1 MAKYTSTSLLVP
13 YVTFGVSGESDRVQT
28 RTRTRGVKEPDAR
41 ALLPRLSLFSP
52 VYRLG
57 AFGPVQGGRRRWC
70 RQRRRRRGFWRRAA
84 ATAFTAAA
92 LGVMSSSPRNLD
104 EAVTMARRMEEDW
117 ARTQRDH
124 QKKTSQHTQGGRMP
138 VKHHHPSGRAKPYE
152 RRDGR
157 AFRQSRPGRSETTQG
172 SVASP
177 TSPRCPTCSHAHPG
191 KPCYRMTGACLH
203 CGGMGHF
210 IKDCPLKK
218 ERDLKKPE
226 AGPSSV
232 RQTAGRVY
240 ATTVEELQAHDLV
253 EGTLLVGF
261 HIARVLFDAGA
272 THSFISS
279 RFATSLEVSA
289 RKMPYVLKVVSP
301 MHAQESCSEYLPDV
315 DVEIH
320 QHHLPA
326 QLVILNLSEFDV
338 ILGMDWL
345 HAHYANIDCRKKQIQ
360 LLTNEKQPVEFL
372 ARKASRTDKIM
383 VSAVKAKRWI
393 ENGSV
398 VFLASAGRKAEVV
411 QAAAATEGVPAAS
424 GGDGVHGGGAWC
436 YVKQA
441 LHEIEMV
448 LVRPLSGLLVSHCD
462 MIR

>member
-1 MAKYTSTSLLVP
+1 M
-13 YVTFGVSGESDRVQT
+13 SG
-28 RTRTRGVKEPDAR
+28 
-41 ALLPRLSLFSP
+41 SP
-52 VYRLG
+52 H
-57 AFGPVQGGRRRWC
+57 
-70 RQRRRRRGFWRRAA
+70 
-84 ATAFTAAA
+84 
-92 LGVMSSSPRNLD
+92 NLD

-117 ARTQRDH
+117 VRTQRDH
-124 QKKTSQHTQGGRMP
+124 QKKASQHTQGGRMP
-138 VKHHHPSGRAKPYE
+138 VKHHHPAGRARPYE
-152 RRDGR
+152 RRDDR
-157 AFRQSRPGRSETTQG
+157 TFRRNRPGRGETTQG

-177 TSPRCPTCSHAHPG
+177 TSPRCPTCSRAHPG

-240 ATTVEELQAHDLV
+240 ATTVEKLQAHDLV

-289 RKMPYVLKVVSP
+289 RKMSYVLKVVSP

-326 QLVILNLSEFDV
+326 QLVIINLSEFDV
-338 ILGMDWL
+338 ILVMDWL
-345 HAHYANIDCRKKQIQ
+345 YAHCANIDCRKKQIQ
-360 LLTNEKQPVEFL
+360 LLTNEMQPVEFL

-383 VSAVKAKRWI
+383 VSAVKAK
-393 ENGSV
+393 
-398 VFLASAGRKAEVV
+398 
-411 QAAAATEGVPAAS
+411 
-424 GGDGVHGGGAWC
+424 DG
-436 YVKQA
+436 
-441 LHEIEMV
+441 
-448 LVRPLSGLLVSHCD
+448 
-462 MIR
+462 